1 MQHGIICWFTLLG
14 VPPYVHGSLDE
25 GMDIELQF
33 IRAGIH
39 VFVEK
44 PVSVQPPEKFKAY
57 VDEVVAEQKKHNVIL
72 SVAYMF
78 RYHKAVDKIKEVR
91 PHLYGM

>member
-1 MQHGIICWFTLLG
+1 MVLCSAWFTLLG

-33 IRAGIH
+33 IKTGIH

-57 VDEVVAEQKKHNVIL
+57 VDEVVAEQKKRNVIL

-91 PHLYGM
+91 PHLYSV

>member
-1 MQHGIICWFTLLG
+1 
-14 VPPYVHGSLDE
+14 
-25 GMDIELQF
+25 MDIELQF
-33 IRAGIH
+33 IKAGIH

-57 VDEVVAEQKKHNVIL
+57 VDQVVAEQKKHNVIL

-78 RYHKAVDKIKEVR
+78 RYHDAVNKIKEVR
-91 PHLYGM
+91 VGTLYLSWQSSQL